1 MLLIGADMPHLHI
14 SLGANSR
21 DKNDLIGVLTK
32 YGWVIMA
39 EDQQL
44 TKIFQVIQ
52 ELEAIFNVLL
62 D

>member
-1 MLLIGADMPHLHI
+1 MPHLHI

-44 TKIFQVIQ
+44 IKIFQAIQ